1 VGGRVYVAAVEHTY
15 RRRLRVEGVTLAA
28 CGALGS
34 ALLLLASDQ
43 ARRMPLSTAGQLV
56 FVAALLGWLGPR
68 GLRRS
73 IAESQPLPARQPAGG
88 EPTPLWQAPIA
99 VAGLSGIAGYLGG
112 WDAGLRVTLGCLLVG
127 LGQAFLLERIVAV
140 EERASRRVFLRL
152 PGSSWFR
159 GTRLGYRA
167 AAVRTSSPRL
177 KAQPAATR
185 PSPRRRRPVA
195 ATTRPP
201 ARIAVLARAAR
212 TSSRSGG
219 SARAK

>member
-1 VGGRVYVAAVEHTY
+1 VEHTY
-15 RRRLRVEGVTLAA
+15 RRRLRLEGLTLAG

-34 ALLLLASDQ
+34 VLLLVLTDE

-73 IAESQPLPARQPAGG
+73 IADSQPLPPGEAAGG
-88 EPTPLWQAPIA
+88 EPTPLWQAPVG
-99 VAGLSGIAGYLGG
+99 VAGLSAIAGYLGG

-127 LGQAFLLERIVAV
+127 LGQAVLLERMVAA
-140 EERASRRVFLRL
+140 EERGSRRVFLRL

-159 GTRLGYRA
+159 GTLLGYRA
-167 AAVRTSSPRL
+167 AAARASKPRL
-177 KAQPAATR
+177 EAQPAAR
-185 PSPRRRRPVA
+185 SPSPRRRRPVA

-201 ARIAVLARAAR
+201 ARIAVLILAAR

-219 SARAK
+219 SARAR